1 MSLRLF
7 MDVHV
12 QRSITLGL
20 RLRGI
25 DALTAQEDGSARLSD
40 TDLLT
45 RSTELNRVLFTRDED
60 LLVEAAN
67 RTADGRAFAGIVFA
81 HQQRV
86 TIGQCVRDL
95 ELLATVFDAP
105 DFARHVEFL
114 PLH

>member
-1 MSLRLF
+1 

-25 DALTAQEDGSARLSD
+25 DVLTAQEDGSARLSD
-40 TDLLT
+40 DDLLT
-45 RSTELNRVLFTRDED
+45 RATELGRVLFTRDED
-60 LLVEAAN
+60 LLVEAAA
-67 RTADGRAFAGIVFA
+67 RIADRREFAGIVFA

-95 ELLATVFDAP
+95 ELLATVFDAH
-105 DFARHVEFL
+105 DIARRVEFL